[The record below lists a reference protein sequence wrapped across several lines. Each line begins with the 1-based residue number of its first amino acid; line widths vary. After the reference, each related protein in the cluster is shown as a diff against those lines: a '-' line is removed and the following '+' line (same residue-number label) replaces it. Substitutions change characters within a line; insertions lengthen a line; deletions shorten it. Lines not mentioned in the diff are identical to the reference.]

1 MSGFY
6 LREDVIL
13 EIYSV
18 PPKFGKVQLIFIV
31 SKLSRPSPSYC
42 G

>member
-31 SKLSRPSPSYC
+31 SKLSRPFPSYC